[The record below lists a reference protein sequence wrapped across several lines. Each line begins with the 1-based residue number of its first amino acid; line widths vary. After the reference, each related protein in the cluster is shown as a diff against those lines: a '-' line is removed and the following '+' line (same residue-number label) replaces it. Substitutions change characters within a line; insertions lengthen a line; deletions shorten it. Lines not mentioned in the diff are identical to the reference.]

1 MATVEIGIRELRA
14 DLSKWVARVR
24 NGDEVVVTDRGTPVA
39 RLVPAAKGE
48 RTLDR
53 LIREGLIEPAPS
65 RKRAVPKPIEGAGL
79 LSDLVIEGRGP
90 R

>member
-1 MATVEIGIRELRA
+1 MAVVEIGIRELRA

-24 NGDEVVVTDRGTPVA
+24 KGDEVVVTDRGTPVA
-39 RLVPAAKGE
+39 RLVPAQRE

-53 LIREGLIEPAPS
+53 LIREGVIEAAPS
-65 RKRAVPKPIEGAGL
+65 RKRAVPKPIEGAAGI
-79 LSDLVIEGRGP
+79 SDLVIEGRGP

>member
-39 RLVPAAKGE
+39 RLVPAKGE

-53 LIREGLIEPAPS
+53 LIREGVVEPAAR
-65 RKRAVPKPIEGAGL
+65 RKRAVPKPIEGARGI
-79 LSDLVIEGRGP
+79 SDLVIEGRGP